1 MQESTAIL
9 LDQQRFER
17 WASFTLGSAQVAT
30 AQPGQYVAL
39 RCAPV
44 GSYDP
49 LLRQPLFVATAD
61 PRASTCTLLVSDLD
75 PAYDFLNSQVR
86 GATINLLGPL
96 GHGWNVAAP
105 VRTLALIGT
114 SIQASALFALAHSSV
129 ARGLSVTLVLGASD
143 DDSPAANGDL
153 QALSAPP
160 PFLLPAAAEYNVAQ
174 GDDPAEAVLSLLDD
188 ALLRWA
194 DLLAIA
200 LPVELLPRVA
210 QSVRNV
216 RLQWNRD
223 FAQVALLS
231 PKQNQL
237 ACCVG
242 ICGACSIDVRHGRKL
257 VCSDGPVFDLRD
269 LVR

>member
-17 WASFTLGSAQVAT
+17 WTSFTLGSAQLAA

-39 RCAPV
+39 RCAAA

-49 LLRQPLFVATAD
+49 LLRRPLFVATTDA
-61 PRASTCTLLVSDLD
+61 RANTCTLLVSDLD

-86 GATINLLGPL
+86 GAALNLLGPL
-96 GHGWNVAAP
+96 GRGWNVGTSA
-105 VRTLALIGT
+105 RTLALIST
-114 SIQASALFALAHSSV
+114 PPQASALFALAHSSV
-129 ARGLSVTLVLGASD
+129 ARGLAVTLALGAPQDDAPIAD
-143 DDSPAANGDL
+143 DDL
-153 QALSAPP
+153 QPLIAPP
-160 PFLLPAAAEYNVAQ
+160 PFLLPAAAEYNIAQ
-174 GDDPAEAVLSLLDD
+174 GDYPAEAALSLLDD

-200 LPVELLPRVA
+200 LPLELLPRVA
-210 QSVRNV
+210 ERVRSV

-231 PKQNQL
+231 SQPNQL
-237 ACCVG
+237 ACYVG
-242 ICGACSIDVRHGRKL
+242 ICGACSVDGRHGRKL

>member
-17 WASFTLGSAQVAT
+17 WTSFTLGSAQLAA

-39 RCAPV
+39 RCAPA

-49 LLRQPLFVATAD
+49 LLRQPLFVATTD
-61 PRASTCTLLVSDLD
+61 PRANTSTLLVSDLD
-75 PAYDFLNSQVR
+75 PAYDFLNMQVR
-86 GATINLLGPL
+86 GATLNLLGPL
-96 GHGWNVAAP
+96 GRGWNVGAS

-114 SIQASALFALAHSSV
+114 PAHASALFALAHSCV
-129 ARGLSVTLVLGASD
+129 ARGLSVTLALGDTGD
-143 DDSPAANGDL
+143 DAATANAEPQPLIG
-153 QALSAPP
+153 PP

-174 GDDPAEAVLSLLDD
+174 GDDPAEAALSLLDD
-188 ALLRWA
+188 TLLRWA

-210 QSVRNV
+210 QRVRAV

-231 PKQNQL
+231 TQEHQL
-237 ACCVG
+237 ACYVG
-242 ICGACSIDVRHGRKL
+242 ICGACSIDGRQGRKL
-257 VCSDGPVFDLRD
+257 VCSEGPVFDLRD